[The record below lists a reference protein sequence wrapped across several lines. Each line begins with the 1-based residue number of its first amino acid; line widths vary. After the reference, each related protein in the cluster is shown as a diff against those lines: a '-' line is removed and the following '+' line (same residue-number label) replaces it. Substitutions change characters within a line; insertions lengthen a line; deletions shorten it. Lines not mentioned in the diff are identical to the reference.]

1 MQDESSAIKTEKRR
15 REEEEEDEEETEDES
30 DKEERWKWGGAR
42 RQSTCVQSRKVCSPS
57 SSDRQTGLSGEF
69 IFTSI

>member
-1 MQDESSAIKTEKRR
+1 MKVMKKRDGNGGGGGV
-15 REEEEEDEEETEDES
+15 EV
-30 DKEERWKWGGAR
+30 RWAR
-42 RQSTCVQSRKVCSPS
+42 RQSTCVQSRKVRSPS